1 MVTAACE
8 TTGCDM
14 NGYVITFPEDLL
26 NPGEPLV
33 CSHCFQPVYWS
44 SPQDAG
50 AATPKDAPTPQ
61 DKPRKTAKKTA
72 APRKT
77 AAKKATAR
85 KGSDG

>member
-26 NPGEPLV
+26 NPGEPLL
-33 CSHCFQPVYWS
+33 CSHCFQPMYWA
-44 SPQDAG
+44 SPQDSLEA
-50 AATPKDAPTPQ
+50 TPQ
-61 DKPRKTAKKTA
+61 DATAKKTA